1 MSKFKKKVIKKKW
14 EDPKLIP
21 LNLSDTQS
29 GAATSVP
36 ERTSTLHPLGT
47 PFAAS

>member
-1 MSKFKKKVIKKKW
+1 MSELKKIIPKKKW

-21 LNLSDTQS
+21 LSLSETQS
-29 GAATSVP
+29 GANPDFT
-36 ERTSTLHPLGT
+36 ERTSTAFPLGT